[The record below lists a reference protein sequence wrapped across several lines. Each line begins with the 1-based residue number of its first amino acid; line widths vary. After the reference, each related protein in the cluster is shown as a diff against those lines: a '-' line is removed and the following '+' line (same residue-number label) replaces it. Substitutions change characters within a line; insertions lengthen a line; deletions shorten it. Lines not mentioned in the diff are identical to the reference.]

1 MNIVWD
7 LSIIFTFHYI
17 STFTSEKLSKVVH
30 VTLVLNF
37 IAFSQRKKIEV
48 LCPRSVYLDSR
59 SGKPIHS
66 LTSWSLLVAARW
78 FLVRGTKCMLQGW
91 KPCRLHATT
100 VIWEV
105 PGRSRKQVE
114 LIFLV
119 GGLEHGWIMTFHSV
133 GNAIIP
139 TDELHHFSEG

>member
-78 FLVRGTKCMLQGW
+78 FLVRGTKRMLQG
-91 KPCRLHATT
+91 
-100 VIWEV
+100 
-105 PGRSRKQVE
+105 
-114 LIFLV
+114 
-119 GGLEHGWIMTFHSV
+119 
-133 GNAIIP
+133 
-139 TDELHHFSEG
+139 